1 VAELERSPV
10 NQETI
15 RCLLDTCQKLAAL
28 EDTALSAASFAE
40 LSIVTGDRQQQER
53 ALSYAAKM
61 EIRESAY
68 GSFSFEE
75 IYQPAVRAAILLG
88 LAVAACSRG
97 DSLDELL
104 LGATRDLLFLGG
116 DLMYR
121 MAALGVCADL
131 LSDDCLGEA
140 IQLTVNKQA
149 STSARAEFLVC
160 LTPRLAQDSLRAA
173 ISASKA
179 MPEDS
184 ERSWCLNTLLQRAN
198 FLSASASEANSTRS
212 EPPISEAEDEKQ
224 TAMVRLR
231 DGLIAISN
239 ESGGNKIVQRLVDR
253 TSVDLQRRRD
263 LRRQS
268 ALSVAEPSWPDESLD
283 RLCDPARTVL
293 APQVLEELAQLAWE
307 LDDATATGDELFRL
321 ARDAVVAAQLAS
333 AQHSV
338 PLPE

>member
-104 LGATRDLLFLGG
+104 LGATRDPF
-116 DLMYR
+116 
-121 MAALGVCADL
+121 
-131 LSDDCLGEA
+131 
-140 IQLTVNKQA
+140 I
-149 STSARAEFLVC
+149 
-160 LTPRLAQDSLRAA
+160 PR
-173 ISASKA
+173 
-179 MPEDS
+179 
-184 ERSWCLNTLLQRAN
+184 
-198 FLSASASEANSTRS
+198 
-212 EPPISEAEDEKQ
+212 
-224 TAMVRLR
+224 
-231 DGLIAISN
+231 G
-239 ESGGNKIVQRLVDR
+239 
-253 TSVDLQRRRD
+253 
-263 LRRQS
+263 
-268 ALSVAEPSWPDESLD
+268 
-283 RLCDPARTVL
+283 
-293 APQVLEELAQLAWE
+293 
-307 LDDATATGDELFRL
+307 
-321 ARDAVVAAQLAS
+321 
-333 AQHSV
+333 
-338 PLPE
+338 